1 MSMFFSGKRGH
12 NEKPGKR
19 FCGLHPRVGN
29 FLRLL
34 SLHRQ
39 AHLRASFRNRATE
52 KLVTAAIVNSL
63 ALEGQATI
71 CDRRKPARFQ
81 ICKRKHR
88 WPPTA
93 KNASESSSFNWA
105 A

>member
-19 FCGLHPRVGN
+19 FCGLHHRVGN

-39 AHLRASFRNRATE
+39 AHLRASFRNRAPE

-71 CDRRKPARFQ
+71 CFQ

-88 WPPTA
+88 WLPTA